1 MELTIQQACAHSA
14 DFMYLWADEEK
25 FLRYIKAKYANEIR
39 RKKAN
44 QKKLILLSA
53 KKYGKTYDDYTS
65 AIRSAFIEQ
74 WDGHTPAEALVILA
88 QGGKIAGKNW
98 EEGVYGIG
106 AVRNNFNGITVD
118 DKAIT
123 VDPTTGH
130 ILWGTED
137 ITDESKTVYDTIKG
151 EVIPFQLFSKNV
163 SGITYTFMSQ
173 YNKTAKKYQAQSYA
187 DGQYTYS
194 AKNGSE
200 ITATDNAD
208 IWGSIQLSLQTF
220 IDWLISLFG
229 GENTKEQISA
239 SNTLPSQT
247 ADGFV
252 SAGDG
257 GIVEAGGGILL
268 ALAAAGLI
276 VSGMKKK
283 KK

>member
-1 MELTIQQACAHSA
+1 MELTINQACKHSA

-25 FLRYIKAKYANEIR
+25 FLRYIKSKYANEIR

-53 KKYGKTYDDYTS
+53 EKYGKTYEDYTS
-65 AIRSAFIEQ
+65 AIRSAFMEQ
-74 WDGHTPAEALVILA
+74 WDHTPAEALVILA

-98 EEGVYGIG
+98 AEGVYGIG
-106 AVRNNFNGITVD
+106 AVRNNFNGYAID
-118 DKAIT
+118 DKQIT

-137 ITDESKTVYDTIKG
+137 ITDESKTVYDTVKG
-151 EVIPFQLFSKNV
+151 EVIPFQLFSKEISTLV
-163 SGITYTFMSQ
+163 FMSQ
-173 YNKTAKKYQAQSYA
+173 YNKTAKKYGAQSYA

-194 AKNGSE
+194 AKNGAE
-200 ITATDNAD
+200 ITASDNAD
-208 IWGSIQLSLQTF
+208 LWGSIQLSLQTF

-229 GENTKEQISA
+229 GDNTKEQISA

-247 ADGFV
+247 TDGFV

-276 VSGMKKK
+276 MSGRKKK

>member
-14 DFMYLWADEEK
+14 DFMYLWADEDK

-53 KKYGKTYDDYTS
+53 DKYGKKYEDYTS

-74 WDGHTPAEALVILA
+74 WGKTPAEALVILA

-106 AVRNNFNGITVD
+106 AIRTDFNGYAIDDQPVKVD
-118 DKAIT
+118 T
-123 VDPTTGH
+123 TTGH
-130 ILWGTED
+130 IFLGSQD

-151 EVIPFQLFSKNV
+151 QVIPYHLFSTQQGTIV
-163 SGITYTFMSQ
+163 FMSQ

-194 AKNGSE
+194 ARNGSE
-200 ITATDNAD
+200 ITASDNAD
-208 IWGSIQLSLQTF
+208 VWGSIQLSLQTF
-220 IDWLISLFG
+220 IDWILSLFG
-229 GENTKEQISA
+229 GSSEKEQISA
-239 SNTLPSQT
+239 ENTLPNQT
-247 ADGFV
+247 KDGFV